1 MATQKMLKR
10 ALAILIATAM
20 SASLSG
26 AVAEDLIQIYRDALG
41 SDPVLASARATRE
54 ATQELVPQARAGLL
68 PAVNLVANGGV
79 GGFNDRL
86 RTDPRGRVNARF
98 PNYAATELARQTLYR
113 PQNTSL

>member
-41 SDPVLASARATRE
+41 SDPILASARATRE

-68 PAVNLVANGGV
+68 PAVHPGAQAGV
-79 GGFNDRL
+79 GEFYH
-86 RTDPRGRVNARF
+86 P
-98 PNYAATELARQTLYR
+98 AANPPDGEGHR
-113 PQNTSL
+113 PLSQF

>member
-41 SDPVLASARATRE
+41 SDPILASARATRE

-68 PAVNLVANGGV
+68 PAVKLVADAGGEEFNGWADNQSTAEVSLPISNFAQTRDG
-79 GGFNDRL
+79 NQPPL
-86 RTDPRGRVNARF
+86 
-98 PNYAATELARQTLYR
+98 LAEH
-113 PQNTSL
+113 P